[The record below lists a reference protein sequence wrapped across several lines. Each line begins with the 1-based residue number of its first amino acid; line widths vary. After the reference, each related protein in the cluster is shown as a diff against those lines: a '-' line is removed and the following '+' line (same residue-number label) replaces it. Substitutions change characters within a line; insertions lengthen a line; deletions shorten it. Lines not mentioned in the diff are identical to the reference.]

1 MYHLTAI
8 DDSSRNLI
16 AQSIE
21 RLRANGGTCLGAG
34 LKRGLDVRKFSLEVI
49 LSGHRV
55 GGW

>member
-1 MYHLTAI
+1 MHDLVQI
-8 DDSSRNLI
+8 NDQNRESI
-16 AQSIE
+16 AKNIE
-21 RLRANGGTCLGAG
+21 GLKVVGGTCLGAG